1 MGQALYR
8 LPGKIGARP
17 AVGVPNQN
25 DKPAYRCVLL
35 PHLQDL
41 PGQPSLQSS
50 RPTARGTRPWRPAH
64 KRCARPLCKSVIGLA
79 VATAARNPLP
89 SPVEW

>member
-50 RPTARGTRPWRPAH
+50 RPIARGCIDAALEA
-64 KRCARPLCKSVIGLA
+64 CAQTLREAALQVRNRACRGHGRKKS
-79 VATAARNPLP
+79 TP
-89 SPVEW
+89 